1 MWLLPRGD
9 SGDGV
14 TIFGI
19 KTVGKIEDLA
29 GLENGLADIVKI
41 VRKSFQFGEVFRDRH
56 ITLQEVAEL
65 DFVEDHAL
73 ELIVEEFLLD
83 DGPKGEGVDLALAHD
98 LKNLRGAR
106 GVDPVDNAL
115 VHLVLVGVTIGDDNG
130 GGDVA
135 AVAKLAERQLKEH
148 LPFGEIGV
156 GKFEGD

>member
-1 MWLLPRGD
+1 MSLLPRGD

-19 KTVGKIEDLA
+19 KTAGKIEDLA
-29 GLENGLADIVKI
+29 GLENGLADIMKI
-41 VRKSFQFGEVFRDRH
+41 VSKSFEFGVVLRDRH

-65 DFVEDHAL
+65 DFVEDRAL

-83 DGPKGEGVDLALAHD
+83 GGPKGEGVDLALAHD
-98 LKNLRGAR
+98 LENLRGAR

-115 VHLVLVGVTIGDDNG
+115 VHLVLVGVAIADDGG

-135 AVAKLAERQLKEH
+135 AVAKLAERRLEEH